1 MESSVYS
8 LLPQI
13 RGLRSLVTGFPKN
26 KQLTFLDTSQNMIPF
41 PYAAFTTNHH
51 GSKPDISVSF
61 PGKPLRVGDWQ
72 QIAMVMEAKSS
83 SDQDPFPRQGTTH
96 ADTIIQLAVSARNLM
111 VAHGLLAVFI
121 LGIYGDDVRIARF
134 DHSCVVVSKPFS
146 LRQNNHLLRQFFWRF
161 SHPVNAKIPFV
172 GWDPTICKLSPAL
185 LRTLKKR
192 LGDAGVEVPAD
203 ISKARRAL
211 VYESETSTRC
221 KAYILFKLLDVN
233 SRLFSR
239 ATMVWVAVE
248 DNADLY
254 NSKVPL
260 TRVIVK
266 ESWRQIIRTSE
277 KEFYQRLNKI
287 PDNLRIGLPRLLYG
301 GDLGERA
308 VAQWK
313 AEGGCI
319 HYDDD
324 DNVSGAA
331 GGLKDAPSSSPP
343 SSSSSSSHSS
353 TFSAFLGSS
362 LSSLSDDSVSDVP
375 LAFPEQQTFTWRS
388 SRGQD
393 KDYRERSH
401 MRFVI
406 DIVGRPL
413 TDFRSTQE
421 LVTAM
426 RDAIIGEV
434 ARPTQSR
441 RHFTDLSTQATS

>member
-1 MESSVYS
+1 
-8 LLPQI
+8 
-13 RGLRSLVTGFPKN
+13 
-26 KQLTFLDTSQNMIPF
+26 MIPF

-96 ADTIIQLAVSARNLM
+96 ADTIIQLTVSARNLM

-146 LRQNNHLLRQFFWRF
+146 LRQSNHLLRQFFWRF

-172 GWDPTICKLSPAL
+172 GWDPTICKLSAAL

-192 LGDAGVEVPAD
+192 LEHAGMEVPAD
-203 ISKARRAL
+203 LSKARRAL

-248 DNADLY
+248 DNAELY
-254 NSKVPL
+254 DPKVPL

-277 KEFYQRLNKI
+277 KEFYQRLDRI

-301 GDLGERA
+301 GNLGERA

-313 AEGGCI
+313 VQGGCI
-319 HYDDD
+319 YYDDD
-324 DNVSGAA
+324 GDVLSAA
-331 GGLKDAPSSSPP
+331 GDSGLKDASSSSPSFL
-343 SSSSSSSHSS
+343 SSSSFNS
-353 TFSAFLGSS
+353 
-362 LSSLSDDSVSDVP
+362 SSLSDDSVPDVP
-375 LAFPEQQTFTWRS
+375 LPFPKQQTFTWRS

-393 KDYRERSH
+393 KAYYERSH
-401 MRFVI
+401 MRFVT

-434 ARPTQSR
+434 SHPTQLR
-441 RHFTDLSTQATS
+441 RHLTHFSTQATS